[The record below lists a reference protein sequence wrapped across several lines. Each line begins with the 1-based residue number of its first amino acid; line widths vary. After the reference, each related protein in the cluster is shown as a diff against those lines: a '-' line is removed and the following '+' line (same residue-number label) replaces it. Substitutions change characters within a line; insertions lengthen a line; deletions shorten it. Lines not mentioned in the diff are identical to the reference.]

1 MKINLF
7 STLVGYK
14 RTNYIQLQVRLQLGT
29 MGIKIIFDSS
39 TKDVR
44 SNLIGYSSIGS
55 YRLSL
60 LNSTSLPL
68 VIICADFILEV
79 PGTL

>member
-44 SNLIGYSSIGS
+44 SNLTNRIYNLNFTPQPQLRAVDLD
-55 YRLSL
+55 YR
-60 LNSTSLPL
+60 
-68 VIICADFILEV
+68 
-79 PGTL
+79 

>member
-1 MKINLF
+1 MSVDEVMLPGLDLF
-7 STLVGYK
+7 
-14 RTNYIQLQVRLQLGT
+14 R
-29 MGIKIIFDSS
+29 
-39 TKDVR
+39 
-44 SNLIGYSSIGS
+44 GYSSIGS

>member
-44 SNLIGYSSIGS
+44 SNLTNRIYN
-55 YRLSL
+55 
-60 LNSTSLPL
+60 LNL
-68 VIICADFILEV
+68 VVRF
-79 PGTL
+79 T

>member
-1 MKINLF
+1 MVILDDLN
-7 STLVGYK
+7 ST
-14 RTNYIQLQVRLQLGT
+14 QDP
-29 MGIKIIFDSS
+29 MGLRF
-39 TKDVR
+39 R
-44 SNLIGYSSIGS
+44 GYSSIGS

>member
-44 SNLIGYSSIGS
+44 SNLTNRI
-55 YRLSL
+55 
-60 LNSTSLPL
+60 
-68 VIICADFILEV
+68 
-79 PGTL
+79 

>member
-1 MKINLF
+1 MTATSASEVIGLRF
-7 STLVGYK
+7 
-14 RTNYIQLQVRLQLGT
+14 R
-29 MGIKIIFDSS
+29 
-39 TKDVR
+39 
-44 SNLIGYSSIGS
+44 GYSSIGS